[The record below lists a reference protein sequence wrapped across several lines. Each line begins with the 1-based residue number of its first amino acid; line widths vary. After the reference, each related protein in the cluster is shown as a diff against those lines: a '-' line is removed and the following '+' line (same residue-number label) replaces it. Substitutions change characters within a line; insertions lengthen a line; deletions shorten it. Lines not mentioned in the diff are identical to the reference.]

1 MNEHDLKCPYCGE
14 PFTQNDIRDELVPTH
29 NFPRPC
35 RAVCPGSQQHPRSVE
50 DKRPLWKDDPT
61 KGIEQVNNA
70 IDGPPSGDCITFW
83 SIFERPLDYPENFV
97 VRRFFVPGGSLQP
110 LVERTPVA
118 VCDSLEEARSAISAP
133 VCRMPVTEKDVRS
146 LIETYMQ
153 L

>member
-29 NFPRPC
+29 NFPAPC
-35 RAVCPGSQQHPRSVE
+35 RSVCPGSQQHPRSVG
-50 DKRPLWKDDPT
+50 DMRPLWKDDPT
-61 KGIEQVNNA
+61 AGINEVNNA
-70 IDGPPSGDCITFW
+70 VDGPPDGDCITFW